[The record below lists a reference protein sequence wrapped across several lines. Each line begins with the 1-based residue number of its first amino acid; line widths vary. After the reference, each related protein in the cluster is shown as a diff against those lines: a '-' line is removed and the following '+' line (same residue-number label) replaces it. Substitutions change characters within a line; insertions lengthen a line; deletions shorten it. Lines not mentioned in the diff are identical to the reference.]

1 MKKIITLFIVILAI
15 FGGYTLQDAHGER
28 IEETGTE
35 DVYIEEA
42 MIEGTFW
49 NKMKDRDKFAYLLGY
64 QDGLM
69 TTSAHFISDKG
80 DRAKAMDSFPG
91 GNIDELITKINEF
104 YTNEEHTVIPM
115 CYVLVVLRNRQ
126 KGQSAEEVDKY
137 IGYLKESYA
146 LTREM
151 REKIEQVTQGQPSL
165 EE

>member
-1 MKKIITLFIVILAI
+1 MKKLIIFILTVSFACVLEGA
-15 FGGYTLQDAHGER
+15 YAQAV
-28 IEETGTE
+28 EEVGAE

-91 GNIDELITKINEF
+91 GNIDELIAKIDEF
-104 YTNEEHTVIPM
+104 YSNEEHTVIPM

-126 KGQSAEEVDKY
+126 KGQSVEEVDKY
-137 IGYLKESYA
+137 IGYLKESYQ

-151 REKIEQVTQGQPSL
+151 KKKIEEVTESQVVV
-165 EE
+165 E